1 MNTYIKT
8 TNETTND
15 YFYAFVEFK
24 GSMLLLSSFQ
34 GLNKT
39 IVQKIPL
46 REINELTKDTY
57 LGGQRISFEYN
68 GTFYQFFECG
78 HAVVDYL
85 QENLFV

>member
-39 IVQKIPL
+39 MVQKIPL
-46 REINELTKDTY
+46 SEITSLTKDTY
-57 LGGQRISFEYN
+57 
-68 GTFYQFFECG
+68 
-78 HAVVDYL
+78 
-85 QENLFV
+85 

>member
-8 TNETTND
+8 TNKTTND

-39 IVQKIPL
+39 MVQKIPL
-46 REINELTKDTY
+46 SEITSLTKDTY
-57 LGGQRISFEYN
+57 LGGQRISFEYDE
-68 GTFYQFFECG
+68 TFYQIFEYVNS
-78 HAVVDYL
+78 VVDYI
-85 QENLFV
+85 QENLYL

>member
-1 MNTYIKT
+1 MNTYIKV
-8 TNETTND
+8 TNGAMTD

-24 GSMLLLSSFQ
+24 ESMLELSTSQ
-34 GLNKT
+34 GLNKKM
-39 IVQKIPL
+39 VKKIPL
-46 REINELTKDTY
+46 EQISELTKDTY

>member
-39 IVQKIPL
+39 MVQKIPL
-46 REINELTKDTY
+46 SEISGLTKDTY
-57 LGGQRISFEYN
+57 LGGQQIGRA
-68 GTFYQFFECG
+68 
-78 HAVVDYL
+78 HV
-85 QENLFV
+85 

>member
-8 TNETTND
+8 TNEITND

-46 REINELTKDTY
+46 SEINSLTKDTY
-57 LGGQRISFEYN
+57 LGGQRISLEYDE
-68 GTFYQFFECG
+68 TFYQFFECG
-78 HAVVDYL
+78 HAVLDYL

>member
-8 TNETTND
+8 TNKTTND

-24 GSMLLLSSFQ
+24 ESMLLLSSFQ

-39 IVQKIPL
+39 MVQKIPL
-46 REINELTKDTY
+46 SEMSSLTKDMY

-68 GTFYQFFECG
+68 ETFYQFFECG
-78 HAVVDYL
+78 HAVVNYL

>member
-8 TNETTND
+8 TNEITND

-46 REINELTKDTY
+46 SEITSLTKDTY
-57 LGGQRISFEYN
+57 LGGQRISFEYDE
-68 GTFYQFFECG
+68 TFYQFFECG

-85 QENLFV
+85 QENLFA

>member
-1 MNTYIKT
+1 
-8 TNETTND
+8 
-15 YFYAFVEFK
+15 
-24 GSMLLLSSFQ
+24 MLELSSPQ

-39 IVQKIPL
+39 VMKKIPL
-46 REINELTKDTY
+46 DEISGLAKDTY
-57 LGGQRISFEYN
+57 LGGQRISFEYD

>member
-34 GLNKT
+34 GLS
-39 IVQKIPL
+39 
-46 REINELTKDTY
+46 EISGLTKDTY